1 MRRIPLALLLL
12 LLAQAPAFAQFGP
25 QGPPAV
31 GTVTADRKPVT
42 ESSEFTG
49 RIEAVNRVEIRARVT
64 GFLQERLF
72 QEGQEVK
79 AGDVLFRIE
88 KPPFEAT
95 LEQAK
100 ANVAS
105 AQATLENARV
115 SLARAREL
123 QQTGAGTRVALD
135 NAQAQERTANAGLL
149 GAQAQVRTAEI
160 SLGYTDIVSPI
171 DGKIGRATYTPGNV
185 VSPTL
190 TEPLAT
196 IVSQDPMRVV
206 FTVSARAAVDLRNR
220 YEPARRSQ
228 CRGDPHPRPPMGG
241 SIRSAADPVRRHPD
255 RPQHRQ
261 PADPRADPEPAP
273 HRGAGRRCRR
283 PRADRWRSSS
293 PSARGRRAGPAIVLP
308 RAAVLQDQG
317 GNYVIIVDAE
327 KKAQRRPVS
336 SASHRAR
343 PGGDRGR
350 AEGGE
355 TVISRGAAAGPP
367 GRGRSMPHRPGPPPP
382 GSRPG
387 GPQAGAGR
395 PGRSRHDLRR
405 LRRPAPPR
413 HRHRD
418 RHHAGRRAGAA
429 RIPVAQFPD
438 IVPPQVRSRDLSR
451 RFGGGRRGDASRS
464 RSRAQ
469 SSASTT

>member
-79 AGDVLFRIE
+79 AGDVLFRLE
-88 KPPFEAT
+88 KPPFEAS
-95 LEQAK
+95 LEQAR

-105 AQATLENARV
+105 AQATQENARV
-115 SLARAREL
+115 SLSRAREL

-135 NAQAQERTANAGLL
+135 NAQAQERTANAGVL
-149 GAQAQVRTAEI
+149 GAQAAVRTAEI
-160 SLGYTDIVSPI
+160 NLGYTDIIAPI

-185 VSPTL
+185 VTPTL

-206 FTVSARAAVDLRNR
+206 FTVSARAAVELRNR
-220 YEPARRSQ
+220 YEP
-228 CRGDPHPRPPMGG
+228 RGGVNAVVIRIRTTDGRTYPHPGRIQFVDTQIDRNTD
-241 SIRSAADPVRRHPD
+241 SLLIRALIPNPRRTEV
-255 RPQHRQ
+255 Q
-261 PADPRADPEPAP
+261 AG
-273 HRGAGRRCRR
+273 GAG
-283 PRADRWRSSS
+283 DRELIDGQFVTVSVEGAE
-293 PSARGRRAGPAIVLP
+293 PVAAIVLP

-317 GNYVIIVDAE
+317 GNYVMVVDAE
-327 KKAQRRPVS
+327 KKAQRRAVTLGQTLRDQVVIE
-336 SASHRAR
+336 A
-343 PGGDRGR
+343 GLQ
-350 AEGGE
+350 GGE
-355 TVISRGAAAGPP
+355 TVIAEGLQRV
-367 GRGRSMPHRPGPPPP
+367 RPGQEVNAAPVGAPPP

-387 GPQAGAGR
+387 GPPAPGR
-395 PGRSRHDLRR
+395 PG
-405 LRRPAPPR
+405 
-413 HRHRD
+413 
-418 RHHAGRRAGAA
+418 
-429 RIPVAQFPD
+429 
-438 IVPPQVRSRDLSR
+438 
-451 RFGGGRRGDASRS
+451 
-464 RSRAQ
+464 
-469 SSASTT
+469 